1 MKMYCIEC
9 GAPTEYSLKKPLFC
23 SNCGSPFQKNV
34 QNSQPIVKREEYQ
47 KPAIAKK
54 SYKPELDIED
64 DSDFDDNENVS
75 VPEIS
80 EIQVETQAEGPS
92 RGVKLRDLMGTSEN
106 QKTNKIK
113 TKSKKPSKKQTLED
127 FAREAG
133 SLRKNKKQ

>member
-1 MKMYCIEC
+1 MKIYCIEC

-23 SNCGSPFQKNV
+23 SNCGSPFQKNL
-34 QNSQPIVKREEYQ
+34 QPIVKKEGYQ

-64 DSDFDDNENVS
+64 DSDFDDNESVS
-75 VPEIS
+75 MPEIS

-92 RGVKLRDLMGTSEN
+92 KGVKLRDLMGTSEN
-106 QKTNKIK
+106 QKSNKIK
-113 TKSKKPSKKQTLED
+113 IKSKKPSKKQTLED

-133 SLRKNKKQ
+133 SLRKNKK

>member
-1 MKMYCIEC
+1 MKIYCIEC

-23 SNCGSPFQKNV
+23 SNCGSPFQKNA
-34 QNSQPIVKREEYQ
+34 QNSQTIVKREGYQ

-54 SYKPELDIED
+54 SYKSDIED
-64 DSDFDDNENVS
+64 DSDFDDYDDESLS

-80 EIQVETQAEGPS
+80 EIQVETQAESPT

-106 QKTNKIK
+106 QKSNKIK
-113 TKSKKPSKKQTLED
+113 IKSKRPSKKQTLED

-133 SLRKNKKQ
+133 SLRKNKK

>member
-1 MKMYCIEC
+1 MKIYCIEC

-23 SNCGSPFQKNV
+23 SNCGSPFQKNL
-34 QNSQPIVKREEYQ
+34 QPIVKKEGYQ

-64 DSDFDDNENVS
+64 DLDFDDNES
-75 VPEIS
+75 ASMPEIS

-92 RGVKLRDLMGTSEN
+92 KGVKLRDLMGTSEN
-106 QKTNKIK
+106 QKSNKIK
-113 TKSKKPSKKQTLED
+113 IKSKKLSKKQTLED

-133 SLRKNKKQ
+133 SLRKNKK